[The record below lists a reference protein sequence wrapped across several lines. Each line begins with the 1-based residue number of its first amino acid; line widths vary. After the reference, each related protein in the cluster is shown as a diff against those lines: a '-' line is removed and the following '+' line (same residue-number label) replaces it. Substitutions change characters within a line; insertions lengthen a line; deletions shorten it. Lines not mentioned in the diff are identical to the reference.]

1 MTVVA
6 GTSDLMGDS
15 RPPWEPARPWCL
27 RVLGFLCAWRR
38 RPRVGE
44 LGCELRLGRSEQCGC
59 VYWEG
64 GRARPAFFLPCRKI
78 RPKAG
83 MKDRMG
89 NTLKPQERV
98 LAFVSALQ
106 LRRVPGASASR
117 ERLHPHFSGVPAQ
130 GSSEPAVGSPDFHSV
145 SPPPQPSVSSATSL
159 SQRSHSP
166 SYPPFSLPDGPSSPR
181 ARPFSPPPCAS

>member
-117 ERLHPHFSGVPAQ
+117 EWLHPHFSGVPAQ

-145 SPPPQPSVSSATSL
+145 SLPPPAQCQFSHKSISA
-159 SQRSHSP
+159 
-166 SYPPFSLPDGPSSPR
+166 FSLPFLPPIFPSRWAQQP
-181 ARPFSPPPCAS
+181 